1 MRLRLPLALA
11 ACLAATGLARAD
23 SIDGRW
29 CAEDGRRMDI
39 NGSGIV
45 TPGGTS
51 MTGDYDRHGFSY
63 VVPPGEKEAGTPV
76 RMRLRGET
84 TIHLFKGAG
93 SGEPE
98 IWKRCTPVS

>member
-1 MRLRLPLALA
+1 MRLRSRLA
-11 ACLAATGLARAD
+11 AAIFLAGAGLAHAD

-39 NGSGIV
+39 NGPAIV
-45 TPGGTS
+45 TPGGTAMS
-51 MTGDYDRHGFSY
+51 GDYDRHGFAF
-63 VVPPGEKEAGTPV
+63 VIPPGEKEAGTPV

-84 TIHLFKGAG
+84 TIHLWKGTAG
-93 SGEPE
+93 GEPE